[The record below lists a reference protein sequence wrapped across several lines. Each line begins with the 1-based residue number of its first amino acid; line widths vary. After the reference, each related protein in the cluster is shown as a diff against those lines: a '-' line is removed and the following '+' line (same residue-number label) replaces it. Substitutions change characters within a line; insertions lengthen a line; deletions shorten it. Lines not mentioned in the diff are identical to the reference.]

1 MYIKRKPA
9 ERVKR
14 SMSKRGELQGYR
26 QVKGKI
32 KDNGDAE
39 SRLRLERDGRASI
52 FQAGVH

>member
-1 MYIKRKPA
+1 
-9 ERVKR
+9 
-14 SMSKRGELQGYR
+14 MSKRGELQGYR